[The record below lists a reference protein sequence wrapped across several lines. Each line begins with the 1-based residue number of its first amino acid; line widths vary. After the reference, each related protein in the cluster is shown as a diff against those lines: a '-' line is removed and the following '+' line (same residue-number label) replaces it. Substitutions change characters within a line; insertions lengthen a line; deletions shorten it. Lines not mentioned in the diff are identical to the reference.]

1 MKILRHG
8 LKLKYQNTVS
18 GRLKKAGYEML
29 NSWDDVVSDFDDWL
43 ILLNDLDGDYDALEK
58 EVWEIARES
67 EDIPHF
73 GNIRQSLVA
82 GCLEN
87 VIHDRWPF
95 LEVEYHINA
104 ICSYFSINGEP
115 ATTLRDLDAAIGAY
129 CRENEIVI

>member
-1 MKILRHG
+1 
-8 LKLKYQNTVS
+8 
-18 GRLKKAGYEML
+18 ML

-82 GCLEN
+82 GRLES
-87 VIHDRWPF
+87 VINGRWP
-95 LEVEYHINA
+95 LLGAEYHINA

-115 ATTLRDLDAAIGAY
+115 VTTLRDLDAAIGAY
-129 CRENEIVI
+129 CRENNIAI

>member
-1 MKILRHG
+1 
-8 LKLKYQNTVS
+8 
-18 GRLKKAGYEML
+18 ML

-43 ILLNDLDGDYDALEK
+43 ILLNHLDDSDGLEH
-58 EVWEIARES
+58 EVWAIARMYEKV
-67 EDIPHF
+67 PHF

-82 GCLEN
+82 ERLSEA
-87 VIHDRWPF
+87 ITQRWPF